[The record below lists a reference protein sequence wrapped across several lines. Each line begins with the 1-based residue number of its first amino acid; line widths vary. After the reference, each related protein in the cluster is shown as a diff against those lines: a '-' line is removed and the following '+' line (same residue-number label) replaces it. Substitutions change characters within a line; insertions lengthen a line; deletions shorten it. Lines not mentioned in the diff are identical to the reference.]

1 MRRPDG
7 LLSRCK
13 PWEAERAGELRTDT
27 LRRNAYIGR
36 NVSLTPPYEQ
46 PGWNAVVWTLVGIFA
61 VGEYA
66 MRFRSRF
73 NRTGRRVEHWSLPVV
88 IAAVVGGMVGGI
100 QLAHWNEEEVGSAHL
115 PLFVLGLVLMA
126 VGILVRLWAI
136 IVLGRFFTVDVRLHA
151 DQTVVDRGPY
161 RWVRHPAY
169 TGLIV
174 FFVGFGLALSNWASL
189 AVLAL
194 VPTLGLLVRIHVEER
209 ALLTGLGDEYRRF
222 AATRRRLFP
231 GVW

>member
-1 MRRPDG
+1 M
-7 LLSRCK
+7 
-13 PWEAERAGELRTDT
+13 
-27 LRRNAYIGR
+27 
-36 NVSLTPPYEQ
+36 TPPYEQ
-46 PGWNAVVWTLVGIFA
+46 PGWNIAVWTLVGVFA

-73 NRTGRRVEHWSLPVV
+73 NRGGRRVEGWTLLVV
-88 IAAVVGGMVGGI
+88 IAAVVGGTVGGI
-100 QLAHWNEEEVGSAHL
+100 QLAHWHEGEVGSGRL
-115 PLFVLGLVLMA
+115 PVFLVGLALMA
-126 VGILVRLWAI
+126 IGIAVRLWAI
-136 IVLGRFFTVDVRLHA
+136 VVLGRFFTVDVRIHA

-194 VPTLGLLVRIHVEER
+194 LPTLGLLVRIHAEER
-209 ALLTGLGDEYRRF
+209 ALYAGLGEEYRRY
-222 AATRRRLFP
+222 AAGRRRLFP

>member
-1 MRRPDG
+1 VT
-7 LLSRCK
+7 S
-13 PWEAERAGELRTDT
+13 
-27 LRRNAYIGR
+27 
-36 NVSLTPPYEQ
+36 PYER
-46 PGWNAVVWTLVGIFA
+46 PGWSVAVWTLVAVFA

-73 NRTGRRVEHWSLPVV
+73 NKGGRRVEHWTLPVV
-88 IAAVVGGMVGGI
+88 VAAVVGGMVGGI
-100 QLAHWNEEEVGSAHL
+100 QLVRWHGEDVGSGRW
-115 PLFVLGLVLMA
+115 PLFVVGLALMA
-126 VGILVRLWAI
+126 VGIAVRLWAI
-136 IVLGRFFTVDVRLHA
+136 VVLGRFFTVDVRLHA

-174 FFVGFGLALSNWASL
+174 FFVGFGLALSNWVSL

-194 VPTLGLLVRIHVEER
+194 LPTLGLLVRIHAEER
-209 ALLTGLGDEYRRF
+209 ALFAGLGEDYRRY
-222 AATRRRLFP
+222 AAGRRRLFP